1 MIKKKIKKKIIM
13 ALAPVV
19 LIGAVVIV
27 IVCALVT
34 LDFFGTNETDGYVEE
49 NEAYAEDYK
58 NVLNQNIKYGNGYV
72 SLSRI
77 LYFYLEDDQ
86 LSFSMIYS
94 DNLDKETKKQKPISE
109 VCEMP
114 RYKSM
119 SVCKTEEL
127 SDSSQSD
134 EDVIKPFTAPLK
146 ISNMNVTSFFM
157 EQRTVYGK
165 FDVHE
170 AWDLSSPN
178 NTLVYSTCDG
188 EVIQVKFPY
197 SENKIDTSGG
207 GGNQIKIKCEVDEDT
222 TYEVWYAHLYP
233 KSSKVKEGDKVKQWQ
248 QIAEVGT
255 TGYSTGP
262 HLHYQVSKDGS
273 TVDGMSLI
281 DFTDTNSETFVK
293 PPLEPYNGLNPNL
306 NGNYPNFN
314 GYTPYQ
320 P

>member
-1 MIKKKIKKKIIM
+1 MLKKKIKKKIIL

-19 LIGAVVIV
+19 LIGAFVLI

-58 NVLNQNIKYGNGYV
+58 AVLNQNIKYGNGYV

-77 LYFYLEDDQ
+77 LYFYLENDQ
-86 LSFSMIYS
+86 LTFKEIYK
-94 DNLDKETKKQKPISE
+94 DNLDKETKKQLPISD
-109 VCEMP
+109 VCALP
-114 RYKSM
+114 KYKSM
-119 SVCKTEEL
+119 SVCKEEEL
-127 SDSSQSD
+127 SDSNQSD
-134 EDVIKPFTAPLK
+134 EDVNKPLTAPLK
-146 ISNMNVTSFFM
+146 ISKMNVTSFFM
-157 EQRTVYGK
+157 EERVVYGK
-165 FDVHE
+165 ADTHH
-170 AWDLSSPN
+170 AWDFSAPN
-178 NTLVYSTCDG
+178 NTTVYAVCDG
-188 EVIQVKFPY
+188 EVTKVSFPY
-197 SENKIDTSGG
+197 SENTIDTSGG
-207 GGNQIKIKCEVDEDT
+207 GGNQIKIKCEIDEDT

-262 HLHYQVSKDGS
+262 HLHYQVSKDGN

-281 DFTDTNSETFVK
+281 DFTDTDSETLTQPYF
-293 PPLEPYNGLNPNL
+293 EPY
-306 NGNYPNFN
+306 NGNYPNLN
-314 GYTPYQ
+314 GYAPYQ

>member
-1 MIKKKIKKKIIM
+1 MLKKKIKKKIII

-119 SVCKTEEL
+119 SVCKTDEL

-134 EDVIKPFTAPLK
+134 EDV
-146 ISNMNVTSFFM
+146 
-157 EQRTVYGK
+157 
-165 FDVHE
+165 
-170 AWDLSSPN
+170 
-178 NTLVYSTCDG
+178 
-188 EVIQVKFPY
+188 
-197 SENKIDTSGG
+197 
-207 GGNQIKIKCEVDEDT
+207 
-222 TYEVWYAHLYP
+222 
-233 KSSKVKEGDKVKQWQ
+233 
-248 QIAEVGT
+248 
-255 TGYSTGP
+255 
-262 HLHYQVSKDGS
+262 
-273 TVDGMSLI
+273 
-281 DFTDTNSETFVK
+281 
-293 PPLEPYNGLNPNL
+293 
-306 NGNYPNFN
+306 
-314 GYTPYQ
+314 
-320 P
+320 

>member
-1 MIKKKIKKKIIM
+1 MLKKKIKKKIIL

-119 SVCKTEEL
+119 SVCKTEEQVYAYNN
-127 SDSSQSD
+127 SAYGIMD
-134 EDVIKPFTAPLK
+134 A
-146 ISNMNVTSFFM
+146 MNN
-157 EQRTVYGK
+157 
-165 FDVHE
+165 D
-170 AWDLSSPN
+170 
-178 NTLVYSTCDG
+178 
-188 EVIQVKFPY
+188 
-197 SENKIDTSGG
+197 
-207 GGNQIKIKCEVDEDT
+207 
-222 TYEVWYAHLYP
+222 
-233 KSSKVKEGDKVKQWQ
+233 
-248 QIAEVGT
+248 
-255 TGYSTGP
+255 
-262 HLHYQVSKDGS
+262 
-273 TVDGMSLI
+273 
-281 DFTDTNSETFVK
+281 
-293 PPLEPYNGLNPNL
+293 YNNL
-306 NGNYPNFN
+306 NFDIEKLTKEIGNKENVQLLDQVLTKL
-314 GYTPYQ
+314 G
-320 P
+320 